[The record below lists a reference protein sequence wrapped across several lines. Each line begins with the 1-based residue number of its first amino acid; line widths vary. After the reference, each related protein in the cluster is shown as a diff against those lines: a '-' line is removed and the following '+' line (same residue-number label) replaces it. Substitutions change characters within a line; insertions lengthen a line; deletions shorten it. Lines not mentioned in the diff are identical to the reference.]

1 LLESFFNTIHL
12 DESVGYSFY
21 NITLNYLQIIET
33 NFILYSLIIIVLL
46 GFSAFISGA
55 ELSFFSLTQKH
66 IDELKETKTNTSNII
81 ILLLKRPKIL
91 LATILIANNAINIS
105 IVILSSILSA
115 RLFSF
120 IDNEILDFMI
130 QVVLV
135 TFVLLL
141 FGEVIPKVYATSNP
155 LILSRFMSYPL
166 IVLRYVFYPLS
177 YLMVNTTKFID
188 KRIKLDV
195 SNISV
200 DDLSHA
206 LELTNDEETNE
217 SEKELLKGIVK
228 FGSLEAR
235 QIMKSRTNINA
246 IEHTS
251 KYSDVI
257 KIILD
262 SGFSRIPV
270 YKESIDNI
278 VGILFIKDLITYI
291 DKDDD
296 FEWQQLLRTP
306 FFIPENKKIDDLLA
320 QFQEKK
326 IHLAVVIDEYGG
338 TSGIVT
344 MEDILEEVV
353 GEISDEYDEDDA
365 QYVKINSN
373 TFIFEAQTALNDV
386 FKILKINS
394 EDFDNVRGEA
404 ETLAGLLLEIEGR
417 IPPKNT
423 KIQVGKY
430 TFVVEAVDNRKIK
443 SVKIIIDE
451 VVEK

>member
-1 LLESFFNTIHL
+1 
-12 DESVGYSFY
+12 
-21 NITLNYLQIIET
+21 
-33 NFILYSLIIIVLL
+33 
-46 GFSAFISGA
+46 
-55 ELSFFSLTQKH
+55 
-66 IDELKETKTNTSNII
+66 
-81 ILLLKRPKIL
+81 LLLKRPKIL
-91 LATILIANNAINIS
+91 LATILIANNAVNIS
-105 IVILSSILSA
+105 IVILSSILSS

-120 IDNEILDFMI
+120 IENEILDFLI

-155 LILSRFMSYPL
+155 LRLSRFMSYPL
-166 IVLRYVFYPLS
+166 IFLRYIFYPLS

-235 QIMKSRTNINA
+235 QIMKSRTNISA
-246 IEHTS
+246 IEYHTL
-251 KYSDVI
+251 YSEVI
-257 KIILD
+257 KIILE

-278 VGILFIKDLITYI
+278 VGILFIKDLITHI
-291 DKDDD
+291 DKNDD

-306 FFIPENKKIDDLLA
+306 FFIPENKKIDDLLG

-353 GEISDEYDEDDA
+353 GEISDEYDDDVA

-394 EDFDNVRGEA
+394 DEFDKVRGEA

-423 KIQVGKY
+423 KIQVDKY
-430 TFVVEAVDNRKIK
+430 SFIVEAVDNRKIK